1 MQARRFPSL
10 GDRFFLMLVY
20 GVAAAI
26 LAVTAATDPSR
37 RFIAGMFAV
46 FGMAATAREYRKWC
60 GRW

>member
-26 LAVTAATDPSR
+26 LAVTAATDPSH